1 MLSFFGIFL
10 NNGYREFLN
19 SIRNIKKFIK
29 RKVNTMSLQVL
40 CSPLL
45 NKSWTNHPGKRVLP
59 FTSGKKYCAS
69 MTVEAAI
76 VLPLFVFLAI
86 ALLMP
91 MKALDTER
99 KIRTTMEKNCC
110 DLSLAAYMENEENT
124 DEGGDI
130 ILGITYRERIPF
142 FSVAVNGLKT
152 EISVKR
158 RQWIG
163 LNGKLKSNKN
173 GSSGEE
179 NAKEMVY
186 VGRNMG
192 RYHKKRDC
200 HYISNTYQTVS
211 IAEATAMRDAD
222 GHRFTA
228 CSSCKGMI
236 GKSGMVYVTPGGR
249 HYHGSTDCSAMVS
262 YVRKVPISEVLYL
275 GVCSYC
281 GGK

>member
-1 MLSFFGIFL
+1 MDVMVRANLIVRGDLINFGKSTFNETYYKAYDIEEYVNFL
-10 NNGYREFLN
+10 RSNF
-19 SIRNIKKFIK
+19 
-29 RKVNTMSLQVL
+29 
-40 CSPLL
+40 CL
-45 NKSWTNHPGKRVLP
+45 NKNG
-59 FTSGKKYCAS
+59 
-69 MTVEAAI
+69 E
-76 VLPLFVFLAI
+76 
-86 ALLMP
+86 
-91 MKALDTER
+91 
-99 KIRTTMEKNCC
+99 
-110 DLSLAAYMENEENT
+110 
-124 DEGGDI
+124 I
-130 ILGITYRERIPF
+130 INYFYRMD
-142 FSVAVNGLKT
+142 
-152 EISVKR
+152 
-158 RQWIG
+158 
-163 LNGKLKSNKN
+163 GKLKSNKN

-179 NAKEMVY
+179 NAEEMVY